1 MVIFA
6 LSCLGLLLYL
16 WTAFGGSIPLQ
27 PRGYRFA
34 VSFDEA
40 TQLTQ
45 QADVRISGVSVG
57 KVIRTEPEA
66 HQGLTRTT
74 IELDSRYVP
83 LHTDARAILRTKTLL
98 GETYVELTPGT
109 PAAPAIPDGGSLP
122 QGRVQPTVE
131 LDELL
136 RAFDP
141 RTRRDFRTW
150 LTSYAGALNGRG
162 QDVSNT
168 LGEAP
173 AATENTTN
181 LLTALDTQRDAVT
194 RLIRDSGTVFGAV
207 GRQEGAVRTLIGAG
221 DRVFATTAARDADLR
236 DALVILPTFLRE
248 LRPTLAQA
256 EATARVA
263 APVVHDLRAAAP
275 HVPPVLRNVDALA
288 PDLRVLFRRADT
300 LVDVSRDALPAL
312 TRIVRS
318 ARPLVDVLYPVAR
331 ELAPVADYL
340 GIYRQEV
347 VTMFANVAAST
358 QATMAAA
365 GQPAIH
371 YLRVLIPLTT
381 EGFVTQS
388 QRLASNRH
396 NAYLA
401 PGGLAK
407 LASGLEA
414 FDCSNVNNPQTVPVL
429 GSTPACKVQAPPL
442 IQGRRTAYPQLR
454 RSPP

>member
-1 MVIFA
+1 METQAPSRGRILTMVIFA

-27 PRGYRFA
+27 PRGYRFE

-109 PAAPAIPDGGSLP
+109 PAAPAIPDGGTLP

-150 LTSYAGALNGRG
+150 LTSYAHALNGRG

-194 RLIRDSGTVFGAV
+194 RLIRDSGAVFGAV

-236 DALVILPTFLRE
+236 DALVLLPPCLGER
-248 LRPTLAQA
+248 RPPLAQA

-275 HVPPVLRNVDALA
+275 HVPPVLRN
-288 PDLRVLFRRADT
+288 
-300 LVDVSRDALPAL
+300 
-312 TRIVRS
+312 
-318 ARPLVDVLYPVAR
+318 
-331 ELAPVADYL
+331 
-340 GIYRQEV
+340 
-347 VTMFANVAAST
+347 
-358 QATMAAA
+358 
-365 GQPAIH
+365 
-371 YLRVLIPLTT
+371 
-381 EGFVTQS
+381 
-388 QRLASNRH
+388 
-396 NAYLA
+396 
-401 PGGLAK
+401 
-407 LASGLEA
+407 
-414 FDCSNVNNPQTVPVL
+414 
-429 GSTPACKVQAPPL
+429 
-442 IQGRRTAYPQLR
+442 
-454 RSPP
+454 